1 MKKFL
6 LFFLVSSFLLFP
18 LMASAQWGAAK
29 SGLKTVGT
37 ATQLEGNLETSV
49 GTVIS
54 GALALVGTIFL
65 ILTVYA
71 GILWMLAQGNE
82 EKVNKAKD
90 IITAAII
97 GLVITMAAYAI
108 TSFVTTRLG
117 GSGSGDEAANTPITT
132 RAQCEAAT
140 SRNGACIATVGEC
153 AEGRTVIGACSD
165 YAGNTLC
172 CGSQ

>member
-1 MKKFL
+1 MMFKKIF
-6 LFFLVSSFLLFP
+6 FFLMFGLLLFP

-117 GSGSGDEAANTPITT
+117 GSGSGDTDCSTTTCAAGQDCIMTSTPAVPTCV
-132 RAQCEAAT
+132 AK
-140 SRNGACIATVGEC
+140 
-153 AEGRTVIGACSD
+153 
-165 YAGNTLC
+165 
-172 CGSQ
+172 